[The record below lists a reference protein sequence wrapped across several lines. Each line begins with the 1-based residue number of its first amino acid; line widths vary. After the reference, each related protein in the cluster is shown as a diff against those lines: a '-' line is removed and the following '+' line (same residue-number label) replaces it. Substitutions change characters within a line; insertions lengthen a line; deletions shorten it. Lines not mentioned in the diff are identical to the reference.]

1 MIIYSLHTVEVDR
14 KGFSAEMQRNIALN
28 SCIFLL
34 QKWAKERDQNRGL
47 CSLSLET
54 YISFLTVE
62 LDFEN
67 STESSENTFN
77 VMLTKIMD
85 KYDLYWD
92 TKQL

>member
-1 MIIYSLHTVEVDR
+1 MIIYSLYTVEVDR

-28 SCIFLL
+28 SCILPL
-34 QKWAKERDQNRGL
+34 QKWAKKRDQNRGL

-67 STESSENTFN
+67 STENSENTFN